1 MLTLILSISFHP
13 ANESDT
19 ILRGCGK
26 IKARKNCMHD
36 GEWHL
41 IKKKD
46 RKTALTVKRHA
57 F

>member
-36 GEWHL
+36 GEWHFGS
-41 IKKKD
+41 KKKTE
-46 RKTALTVKRHA
+46 KPL
-57 F
+57 